1 MTRSAT
7 IGFDRRVRTDWLDA
21 VATRHASGAAPAELR
36 RFAHRMLRSEYP
48 GEDARGKTL
57 TVIFHLW
64 VDVPEHAVELRN
76 AAAHLLRDLDA
87 TERVALHWGLGVATY
102 PFFRDVADAAGRL
115 LALQDTV
122 SLAQLQRRLAERWG
136 QRSTATRAARRI
148 VRSWIDWGVL
158 VETNVRGIYAA
169 ARPVSV
175 SGAVAAWIVEAL
187 LVGNHAESQAVAKIR
202 TTPLLFPLDLRISAH
217 ELRRAQRLA
226 VHRQGVD
233 EDFVTLAKTLTSAQR
248 NGGRRQRQLT
258 LFGKR

>member
-1 MTRSAT
+1 
-7 IGFDRRVRTDWLDA
+7 
-21 VATRHASGAAPAELR
+21 
-36 RFAHRMLRSEYP
+36 MLRSEYP

-76 AAAHLLRDLDA
+76 GAARLLRDLDA
-87 TERVALHWGLGVATY
+87 AERMALHWGLGLATY

-136 QRSTATRAARRI
+136 QRSTATRAAQRI

-158 VETNVRGIYAA
+158 VETSERGVYATARRVNVSAA
-169 ARPVSV
+169 L
-175 SGAVAAWIVEAL
+175 AAWMVEAL
-187 LVGNHAESQAVAKIR
+187 LVGHHEDSLTIAKVR
-202 TTPLLFPLDLRISAH
+202 TTPLFFPFDLRISAH
-217 ELRRAQRLA
+217 ELRRKQRLA

-233 EDFVTLAKTLTSAQR
+233 EDVVTLAKAITTEQR
-248 NGGRRQRQLT
+248 NGGRRQRQLS